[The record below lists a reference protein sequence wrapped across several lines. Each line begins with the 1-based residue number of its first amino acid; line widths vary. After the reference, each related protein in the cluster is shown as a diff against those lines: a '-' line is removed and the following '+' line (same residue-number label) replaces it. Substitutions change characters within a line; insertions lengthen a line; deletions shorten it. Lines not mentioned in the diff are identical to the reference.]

1 MFSFLFAFSAGLLR
15 GKKGISVKVTV
26 TACGSATFC
35 RVECKQNLFRMD
47 IAIVQ
52 ISNIVQN
59 AQPILLMALIESKE
73 KGIFNKRCCRVLFVI
88 GLIDFNKS
96 RRSSVE
102 RIHFREKR
110 PNIFDVLH
118 LLPFI
123 TRKYAFICVKRRPT
137 ARRYIN

>member
-1 MFSFLFAFSAGLLR
+1 MDLPEGELSFFR

-26 TACGSATFC
+26 TACGSTTFF
-35 RVECKQNLFRMD
+35 RVECKQNVFRMD

-59 AQPILLMALIESKE
+59 ARPILLMAVRESKE
-73 KGIFNKRCCRVLFVI
+73 KDIFTKRCCRVVFVI

-102 RIHFREKR
+102 RIQFREKR
-110 PNIFDVLH
+110 PNICYVLLKIIDH
-118 LLPFI
+118 LSE
-123 TRKYAFICVKRRPT
+123 
-137 ARRYIN
+137 